1 MEIKYEQIRAFGPSI
16 LKVQI
21 PEQLVNELNKYVDKV
36 ISNEKKSKDLNH
48 GKRLVA
54 DVKQEFVIENEFTQN
69 SGWGNFLATCVK
81 NWIKKDMKKEITK
94 FEIIQTWIVRQFQNE
109 FNPIH
114 WHGGHISG
122 AGFLKVPDSLGK
134 HVQDKGGKEYQVVH

>member
-54 DVKQEFVIENEFTQN
+54 DVKQEFV
-69 SGWGNFLATCVK
+69 G
-81 NWIKKDMKKEITK
+81 EI
-94 FEIIQTWIVRQFQNE
+94 F
-109 FNPIH
+109 
-114 WHGGHISG
+114 
-122 AGFLKVPDSLGK
+122 
-134 HVQDKGGKEYQVVH
+134 